1 MGFIRKIFKLTTI
14 GGTATVGTFF
24 WATRNDV
31 YVPLS
36 PSDPIFHS
44 SHLKKLNPSNNPT
57 INDLYVRKVPLS
69 ELNPSLL
76 EKKGKLTEAFCA
88 GIWSRSGKYYT

>member
-1 MGFIRKIFKLTTI
+1 MGFIGKILKLTTI

-44 SHLKKLNPSNNPT
+44 ASFKKLNPSKNPT
-57 INDLYVRKVPLS
+57 THDLYVRKVPLS
-69 ELNPSLL
+69 QLNSVLL
-76 EKKGKLTEAFCA
+76 EKKGKLAEAFCA
-88 GIWSRSGKYYT
+88 GIWSRWGKY